1 MVSAAHPRRF
11 LVLHGWQNR
20 RSPQHWQ
27 WQLVEALRQ
36 AGEQVIYPQLPDPDR
51 PSLDTWREIVHAE
64 LTQLGSGER
73 VVIAHSLAV
82 SLWLYVASEMTAVE
96 RVDRVLLVS
105 PPSPNFLRAHV
116 EVAAFAGAPLRPEV
130 LDSAVGTARLVYGE
144 NDPYCPETA
153 PVAYAGL
160 RLDTDFIPDGGHI
173 NPDSGYGEW
182 PSAAAWC
189 RAPLTRLIA
198 RRYYPRQA
206 HT

>member
-1 MVSAAHPRRF
+1 MVSAFRPRRF

-20 RSPQHWQ
+20 RPRQHWQ

-36 AGEQVIYPQLPDPDR
+36 VGEQVIYPQLPDPDR

-96 RVDRVLLVS
+96 CVDRVLLVS
-105 PPSPNFLRAHV
+105 PPSPNFLRAHE
-116 EVAAFAGAPLRPEV
+116 EVAVFAEAPVSSEA
-130 LDSAVGTARLVYGE
+130 LDSAVGTARLVYGD

-153 PVAYAGL
+153 SVAYAAL
-160 RLDTDFIPDGGHI
+160 HLETDVIHDGGHI
-173 NPDSGYGEW
+173 NPDAGYGEW

-189 RAPLTRLIA
+189 RDPFARLS
-198 RRYYPRQA
+198 PRP
-206 HT
+206 